1 MKMIITIIKDNDT
14 ETMIKAL
21 TSEDFRVTTIASTGG
36 FLRSGVSTLLC
47 GVEDSQLQ
55 KALDTIH
62 KVFPPLENSTEKR
75 CTLFVINVTD
85 SQHF

>member
-14 ETMIKAL
+14 DALIKAL
-21 TSEDFRVTTIASTGG
+21 TSEGFRVTTIASTGG

-47 GVEDSQLQ
+47 GVENEQVK
-55 KALDTIH
+55 KAIDVIH
-62 KVFPPLENSTEKR
+62 TVFPPHPETPERR
-75 CTLFVINVTD
+75 CTLFVLDVAD

>member
-14 ETMIKAL
+14 DAMIKAL
-21 TSEDFRVTTIASTGG
+21 TSENFRVTTIASTGG

-47 GVEDSQLQ
+47 GVEDEQLQ

-62 KVFPPLENSTEKR
+62 KVFPPQPNNQDKR
-75 CTLFVINVTD
+75 CALFVINVAD

>member
-14 ETMIKAL
+14 DAVIKAL
-21 TSEDFRVTTIASTGG
+21 TSENFRVTTIASTGG

-47 GVEDSQLQ
+47 GVEDDQLQ
-55 KALDTIH
+55 KALDIIH
-62 KVFPPLENSTEKR
+62 KVFPPLKNSTEKR
-75 CTLFVINVTD
+75 CALFVINVAD

>member
-14 ETMIKAL
+14 DSLIKAL
-21 TSEDFRVTTIASTGG
+21 TSENFRVTTIASTGG

-62 KVFPPLENSTEKR
+62 KVFPPQEIPGEKR
-75 CTLFVINVTD
+75 CTLFVINVAD

>member
-14 ETMIKAL
+14 DALTKAL
-21 TSEDFRVTTIASTGG
+21 TSDGFRVTTVASTGG

-47 GVEDSQLQ
+47 GVEDDQVK
-55 KALDTIH
+55 KALEVIH
-62 KVFPPLENSTEKR
+62 KVFPPQPETDAKR
-75 CTLFVINVTD
+75 CTLFVINVAD

>member
-1 MKMIITIIKDNDT
+1 MKMIITIIKDNDNDAV
-14 ETMIKAL
+14 IKAL

-47 GVEDSQLQ
+47 GVEDDRLQ
-55 KALDTIH
+55 KALDIIH
-62 KVFPPLENSTEKR
+62 QVFPPLKGSTEKR
-75 CTLFVINVTD
+75 CALFVINVAD

>member
-14 ETMIKAL
+14 DALIKAL
-21 TSEDFRVTTIASTGG
+21 TSDGFRVTTIASTGG

-47 GVEDSQLQ
+47 GVEDDQVK
-55 KALDTIH
+55 KAIDVIH
-62 KVFPPLENSTEKR
+62 KVFPPHPETPERR
-75 CTLFVINVTD
+75 CTLFVLNVAD

>member
-14 ETMIKAL
+14 DAMIKAL
-21 TSEDFRVTTIASTGG
+21 TSENFRVTTIASTGG

-47 GVEDSQLQ
+47 GVEDDQLQ
-55 KALDTIH
+55 KALDVIH
-62 KVFPPLENSTEKR
+62 KVFPPLQNSTEKR
-75 CTLFVINVTD
+75 CALFVINVAD

>member
-14 ETMIKAL
+14 DVMIKAL
-21 TSEDFRVTTIASTGG
+21 TSEGFRVTTIASTGG
-36 FLRSGVSTLLC
+36 FLHSGVSTLLC
-47 GVEDSQLQ
+47 GVEDELLQ

-62 KVFPPLENSTEKR
+62 KVFPPQKDTNEKR
-75 CTLFVINVTD
+75 CALFVINVAD

>member
-14 ETMIKAL
+14 DALTKAL
-21 TSEDFRVTTIASTGG
+21 TSDGFRVTTVASTGG

-47 GVEDSQLQ
+47 GVEDDQVT
-55 KALDTIH
+55 KAIDVIH
-62 KVFPPLENSTEKR
+62 KVFPPMPELTERR
-75 CTLFVINVTD
+75 CTLFVINVAD

>member
-14 ETMIKAL
+14 DAVTRAL

-47 GVEDSQLQ
+47 GVEDDQVQ
-55 KALDTIH
+55 KALDVIH
-62 KVFPPLENSTEKR
+62 KVFPPKPESEEKR
-75 CTLFVINVTD
+75 CTLFVVNVAD

>member
-14 ETMIKAL
+14 DSMIKAL
-21 TSEDFRVTTIASTGG
+21 TSEKFRVTTIASTGG

-47 GVEDSQLQ
+47 GVEDNQLQ

-62 KVFPPLENSTEKR
+62 KVFPPQQDPTEKR
-75 CTLFVINVTD
+75 CALFVINVTD

>member
-14 ETMIKAL
+14 DLLTKAL
-21 TSEDFRVTTIASTGG
+21 TTDGFRVTTIASTGG

-47 GVEDSQLQ
+47 GVEDDQVS
-55 KALDTIH
+55 KALDVIH
-62 KVFPPLENSTEKR
+62 KVFPPVPNSTEKR
-75 CTLFVINVTD
+75 CTLFVINVAD